1 VTHEPSSPTKRGGS
15 SDSPVLEIEF
25 RCLEE
30 LCDTILSFKDGQ
42 KTPSEVH
49 LDTMDSRPQS
59 RRTGSLSELESGQD
73 VVTPPRSPTP
83 VKDASSAGR
92 AITAGGGMLGLS
104 SLSKELRELHDASD
118 DYSDKQVHANSA
130 SRVSLD
136 RVDREDSACALRRS
150 HSVSSNM
157 APSSWHEGSK
167 YLRP

>member
-1 VTHEPSSPTKRGGS
+1 
-15 SDSPVLEIEF
+15 
-25 RCLEE
+25 
-30 LCDTILSFKDGQ
+30 
-42 KTPSEVH
+42 
-49 LDTMDSRPQS
+49 
-59 RRTGSLSELESGQD
+59 
-73 VVTPPRSPTP
+73 
-83 VKDASSAGR
+83 
-92 AITAGGGMLGLS
+92 MLGLS
-104 SLSKELRELHDASD
+104 SLSKELRALHDASD

>member
-1 VTHEPSSPTKRGGS
+1 MHGLLMHSLTSMSQLPLSVGS
-15 SDSPVLEIEF
+15 S
-25 RCLEE
+25 
-30 LCDTILSFKDGQ
+30 
-42 KTPSEVH
+42 
-49 LDTMDSRPQS
+49 
-59 RRTGSLSELESGQD
+59 
-73 VVTPPRSPTP
+73 
-83 VKDASSAGR
+83 
-92 AITAGGGMLGLS
+92 GLS
-104 SLSKELRELHDASD
+104 SLSKELRALHDASD